1 MPWCST
7 LKTTILLGSCRI
19 TLLSISNICVTSTPA
34 ITGKVPYLVALVAL
48 MGARAIVVKMALGAL
63 GEVSPI
69 GFLLTSPHIVYLGYI
84 LLLEGLLLVS
94 MVVSG

>member
-7 LKTTILLGSCRI
+7 LKITIPFGSCPIALLG
-19 TLLSISNICVTSTPA
+19 ISNICVARTSA
-34 ITGKVPYLVALVAL
+34 IAGKMPYLIALVAL
-48 MGARAIVVKMALGAL
+48 LGARAIVMKMALGAL
-63 GEVSPI
+63 GQASPI
-69 GFLLTSPHIVYLGYI
+69 GFLLTSSHIVDLGYI